1 MRHWRGLVL
10 GLLLSPL
17 VALPAR
23 AQVSASLAAG
33 AGRERL
39 DAQTG
44 APALFIT
51 PGLALRASDL
61 SLDLRG
67 RLSRFAGGEYTGEAL
82 GAAAW
87 RVVGDSR
94 TGLSLGLDAEGSWYD
109 RGTRNGL
116 VLGRARLAIGD
127 DAAAAWLGGGI
138 GGANA
143 GWGFDPLRAFEVG
156 GRINVRG
163 VTVGLDAGRRWFQRD
178 VTTIRDSVV
187 VLPPDTAV
195 PIGRFEVTTS
205 RPHSYMDGELTVGWS
220 RGRVAAELV
229 LGGRVGDSRIQADTW
244 ARIDGRIALAPGL
257 LAMFSA
263 GRTPA
268 LPERG
273 LSSQPQLLLGL
284 NLTLPAPRRAAPQP
298 GRRPRGLQVTAGR
311 SGARVI
317 RIPIADAQR
326 VELMGDFT
334 DWHPLEMARVGSGL
348 WELELYIEPGVY
360 RVNIRVDGGPLMVP
374 PGLTPVSDE
383 FNGSVGELVI
393 D

>member
-1 MRHWRGLVL
+1 M
-10 GLLLSPL
+10 
-17 VALPAR
+17 
-23 AQVSASLAAG
+23 
-33 AGRERL
+33 
-39 DAQTG
+39 
-44 APALFIT
+44 
-51 PGLALRASDL
+51 
-61 SLDLRG
+61 SLDLRS
-67 RLSRFAGGEYTGEAL
+67 RISRFAGGEYTGEAL
-82 GAAAW
+82 GA
-87 RVVGDSR
+87 VGWQVIGDGQM
-94 TGLSLGLDAEGSWYD
+94 GLRLGLDAEGTRYD

-116 VLGRARLAIGD
+116 VLGTTRLAIGD
-127 DAAAAWLGGGI
+127 DAAGLWLGGGI
-138 GGANA
+138 GGASA
-143 GWGFDPLRAFEVG
+143 GWGFDPLRALELG
-156 GRINVRG
+156 GRVRVRG
-163 VTVGLDAGRRWFQRD
+163 VNVGLSAGQRWFQRD

-187 VLPPDTAV
+187 VLPPDTVV

-205 RPHSYMDGELTVGWS
+205 RPHTYMDGELTVGWS

-229 LGGRVGDSRIQADTW
+229 FGGRVGNSRIQADTW
-244 ARIDGRIALAPGL
+244 ARIDGQITLAPGL

-268 LPERG
+268 VPERG

-284 NLTLPAPRRAAPQP
+284 NLTLPTNRRAAPEP
-298 GRRPRGLQVTAGR
+298 SRRPHGLQVISGQ

-317 RIPIADAQR
+317 RIPIGDARR